1 MANKHYIDNKKFY
14 TEMIKMKESQID
26 GKCEINDYIGQCFLD
41 IANGLSNRPNFINYT
56 FKEDMVFDGV
66 ENCIR
71 YCHNFD
77 PDKSKN
83 PFSYF
88 TQIVYYAFLRRIEKE
103 KKQSY
108 NKFKMTEMTRV
119 EELVDSE
126 GNINIEKS
134 YNVYQ
139 HDFSNFVEFEKKKM
153 TKNKKNGKLEEF
165 MR

>member
-1 MANKHYIDNKKFY
+1 
-14 TEMIKMKESQID
+14 MIKMKESQID

-108 NKFKMTEMTRV
+108 IKFKMTEMTRV

-139 HDFSNFVEFEKKKM
+139 HDFSNFVESKYFHLLSSLR
-153 TKNKKNGKLEEF
+153 KLYLIYF
-165 MR
+165 YYIYTLH

>member
-88 TQIVYYAFLRRIEKE
+88 TQIVYYAFLRRIEKV

-108 NKFKMTEMTRV
+108 IKFKMTEMNRV

-153 TKNKKNGKLEEF
+153 TKNKKKGKLEEF

>member
-108 NKFKMTEMTRV
+108 IKFKMTEMTRV

-153 TKNKKNGKLEEF
+153 TKNKKKGKLEEF

>member
-153 TKNKKNGKLEEF
+153 TKNKKKGKLEEF